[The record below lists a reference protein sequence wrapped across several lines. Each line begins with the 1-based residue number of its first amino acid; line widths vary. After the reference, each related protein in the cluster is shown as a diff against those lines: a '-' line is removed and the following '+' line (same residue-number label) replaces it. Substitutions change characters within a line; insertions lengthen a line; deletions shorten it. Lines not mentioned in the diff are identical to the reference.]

1 MEKMRTLHALEDLEP
16 LFKIL
21 YTFVCKKVRE
31 KLQTNIW
38 KI

>member
-1 MEKMRTLHALEDLEP
+1 MDSTEKIRGVTWLEDLEP
-16 LFKIL
+16 LFKIF
-21 YTFVCKKVRE
+21 YKFVPE